1 MNKPILLTRGI
12 VVFPSTET
20 VVEVG
25 RTKSINAINLA
36 NENDQKLLITSQR
49 DAQIEE
55 PKFTDIY
62 NVGTLCEIV
71 KIEHAEDGSSKVT
84 IKGLKRVRISTLN
97 VKNNAYNSDYEV
109 LKETNTDAKK
119 NSEGIQLLYA
129 MMQKTINELS
139 DKEAKALK
147 ALFLTGPSPSRI
159 TDQIAMVIAS
169 NVGVK
174 QNLLEELDVT
184 KRITTILNLSAN
196 NDDRKKVDNEIN
208 KQVNDTLQK
217 QQKEFYL
224 REKMRVVKEQLG
236 EINSKENENNSFK
249 KRLEENPYPE
259 HIKKRVMAELNHME
273 SANPQENSITRTY
286 IE

>member
-20 VVEVG
+20 IIEVG

-36 NENDQKLLITSQR
+36 NEGDMKLLISSQKE
-49 DAQIEE
+49 AQIEE
-55 PKFTDIY
+55 PKFNDIY
-62 NVGTLCEIV
+62 SVGTLCEIV
-71 KIEHAEDGSSKVT
+71 KIENADDGSSKVT
-84 IKGLKRVRISTLN
+84 IKGLKRVKITSLN

-109 LKETNTDAKK
+109 LKEVNTDAKK
-119 NSEGIQLLYA
+119 NNEGIQLLYA
-129 MMQKTINELS
+129 MMQKTISELS

-147 ALFLTGPSPSRI
+147 ALFLTAPSASKI

-169 NVGVK
+169 NVAVK
-174 QNLLEELDVT
+174 QSLLEELDVA
-184 KRITTILNLSAN
+184 KRINTILGLSAN
-196 NDDRKKVDNEIN
+196 NDDRKKVDNDIN

-236 EINSKENENNSFK
+236 EINSKENDNNSFK

-259 HIKKRVMAELNHME
+259 HIKKRVLAELNHME
-273 SANPQENSITRTY
+273 AANPQENSITRTY